1 MKLFN
6 TNNIEIIYRILSS
19 VVSSS
24 SVSVYQVSLWL
35 IAPKFFSV
43 KIRQCDNLL
52 VKRLLCMYKILYFVT
67 LPAIDVFLFSRKSV
81 GVSHCICVWTAL
93 FHMLFLS

>member
-1 MKLFN
+1 
-6 TNNIEIIYRILSS
+6 LSKDS
-19 VVSSS
+19 CVC
-24 SVSVYQVSLWL
+24 
-35 IAPKFFSV
+35 KT
-43 KIRQCDNLL
+43 
-52 VKRLLCMYKILYFVT
+52 LYFVT